1 MKKAIKYT
9 EDAGFFYIHLKKH
22 CCPECG
28 GRVQVR
34 YISKLV
40 NAKSPE
46 AKQYDFSSLTGEI
59 ELRTI
64 YFYCPKCKQNISFED
79 MKNFEGVK
87 NKK

>member
-1 MKKAIKYT
+1 MKKTIKYT
-9 EDAGFFYIHLKKH
+9 ENAGFFYIHLKKH

-28 GRVQVR
+28 GRVQIR

-46 AKQYDFSSLTGEI
+46 VKQYDFSSLTGEM

-79 MKNFEGVK
+79 MKSFEN
-87 NKK
+87 NKI

>member
-9 EDAGFFYIHLKKH
+9 ENVGFIYIYLKKH

-59 ELRTI
+59 DLRTV